1 MLATRAMTEMCP
13 RRRPSGQVMARNGN
27 DRKHH
32 GRACHHSAEHD
43 LEWAQ
48 AMERE
53 LDPQEAGAHSSARAP
68 RRARLARLMGPP
80 PAEGL
85 AGP

>member
-1 MLATRAMTEMCP
+1 
-13 RRRPSGQVMARNGN
+13 MARNGN

-53 LDPQEAGAHSSARAP
+53 LDPQEARTP
-68 RRARLARLMGPP
+68 
-80 PAEGL
+80 
-85 AGP
+85 